1 MFSIADVQAEE
12 DLEELESDSESDVD
26 DSPAPYPV
34 RASLTITKVLISYI
48 VPKLF
53 FNPDI
58 RGIIY

>member
-34 RASLTITKVLISYI
+34 RASLTITKVLISSHI
-48 VPKLF
+48 VPELF
-53 FNPDI
+53 LTPTF
-58 RGIIY
+58 IIY